1 MVQILA
7 YIYIPSMESFLGKV
21 GIMVEAGRST
31 LEKVADDAWMNSG
44 KVCNLF
50 SVVESRIS
58 SLRMFPKIGVPQI
71 GWFIMENSLKWMIWG
86 YHYFRNPPSLHSKK
100 IPTYPRNIPRT
111 LNHLFMNGI
120 LSYLDIWDIW
130 GMSPGVCWNFLRYM
144 VSYGFVRNPRVP
156 SYHLQFGSP
165 KEFVAECVHPVD
177 WFQKKRLL
185 FHQNS
190 WKLIFSPI
198 ILFELL
204 LDATWWY
211 QISRIFAFVTNPNP
225 WGFHGPI
232 LGDHGFTPKWG
243 QRMPSID
250 LQLGPFQS
258 PSPGTQG
265 TGRVESRRAE
275 TSQRS
280 GEGDHGGGEGDGR
293 GGGSLGEKV
302 VYGEWALAT
311 RGWFT

>member
-1 MVQILA
+1 
-7 YIYIPSMESFLGKV
+7 MESFLGKV

-111 LNHLFMNGI
+111 LNHLFMKGI

-211 QISRIFAFVTNPNP
+211 QISRIFCFCYKPEPLGVSWSDFRRPWFHTQMGTKDAKYRLAVGTFPVAFPRNARNWSSWKPPRWNVPKKWRRRP
-225 WGFHGPI
+225 WR
-232 LGDHGFTPKWG
+232 W
-243 QRMPSID
+243 
-250 LQLGPFQS
+250 
-258 PSPGTQG
+258 
-265 TGRVESRRAE
+265 RRW
-275 TSQRS
+275 RK
-280 GEGDHGGGEGDGR
+280 R
-293 GGGSLGEKV
+293 RGSLGEKV
-302 VYGEWALAT
+302 VYGEWTLAT